1 MKVNLGD
8 LIPGR
13 LYYVRFHDLPPG
25 FTKNMIF
32 KRKDGS
38 TYIWISPFS
47 HIEIRMKAKYFTVS
61 EKK

>member
-1 MKVNLGD
+1 MSVNLGD

-13 LYYVRFHDLPPG
+13 LYYVRFLNLPPG
-25 FTKNMIF
+25 CTSNMIF
-32 KRKDGS
+32 KRKEGS

-47 HIEIRMKAKYFTVS
+47 HIEIRSKAKYFIFS